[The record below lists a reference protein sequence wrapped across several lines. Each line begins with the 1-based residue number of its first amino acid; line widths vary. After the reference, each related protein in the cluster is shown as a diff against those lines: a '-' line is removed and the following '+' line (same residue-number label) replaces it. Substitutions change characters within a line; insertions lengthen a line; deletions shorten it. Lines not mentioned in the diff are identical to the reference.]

1 MPINDPSWLRRAGH
15 AIPPSMAGYLQVPTT
30 LPARV
35 GDLARQVAQ
44 GAPSEY
50 DAVMAVQTWIQGH
63 TRYNLDVAADPPGV
77 DSVDRFLFVTR
88 EGFCEQIA
96 SSMAVMLRTL
106 GIPTRLVTGYGPG
119 DRNPLT
125 GYFEV
130 RDSDAHAWL
139 EVYYPQ
145 IGWVPYDPTFGVPAA
160 APSVASRFMA
170 GPGLRGDRPVRAAC
184 GPAAGEACG
193 GRGVGRGGHDRS
205 RGAPRLAGRGPG
217 AARAGGG
224 RGPLAPSTDAP
235 AHAGGSRGGDVRRAH
250 AGPGARRPRPRGDTR
265 RPASIWGPWRGT
277 TRSTARSSPRQRRS
291 CERSSAHA
299 SAPRPDK
306 PSPEEVARARAMLE
320 RVRERAG
327 AR

>member
-1 MPINDPSWLRRAGH
+1 
-15 AIPPSMAGYLQVPTT
+15 
-30 LPARV
+30 
-35 GDLARQVAQ
+35 
-44 GAPSEY
+44 
-50 DAVMAVQTWIQGH
+50 MAVQTWIQGH
-63 TRYNLDVAADPPGV
+63 TRYNLDVPADPPGV

-170 GPGLRGDRPVRAAC
+170 GPVFAAIGRFVQRAVPQPVKRVVGVALGAVATTARAALQAWPIVALALLAL
-184 GPAAGEACG
+184 GTVAAL
-193 GRGVGRGGHDRS
+193 V
-205 RGAPRLAGRGPG
+205 
-217 AARAGGG
+217 
-224 RGPLAPSTDAP
+224 APSTGAP
-235 AHAGGSRGGDVRRAH
+235 THAAGSRGGGVRRAH
-250 AGPGARRPRPRGDTR
+250 AGLGVRRPRPRGTR
-265 RPASIWGPWRGT
+265 DAQRVPAGLWRGT
-277 TRSTARSSPRQRRS
+277 TPSTGRSSPRRRRS
-291 CERSSAHA
+291 SARSSAHA
-299 SAPRPDK
+299 SVPRPA
-306 PSPEEVARARAMLE
+306 SRRSEEVARARAMLG